1 MSSKFIRADDGSI
14 SIVFTSQ
21 EAHVLINLTEQI
33 LELLGDGA
41 VNSEIDIDPI
51 FKSVGLDS
59 MMGLDSLLGMAGS
72 EELPDDPVLRRL
84 LPNAYK
90 DEKSAS
96 EFRRYTEHG
105 LREKKRAH
113 ALTLYEAL
121 IPQDEDW
128 NADQPIDRGSIEIKF
143 LDHDAMAWLGALND
157 LRLALAVRLGISKEF
172 NEGSTNSPDSG
183 GNSRDSGG
191 NSPDSDSV
199 AGGSGGASFD
209 GRIYDRETNSA
220 TGSMRDASD
229 LHKKYELMTESNPMK
244 AVYAVYSW
252 LGWLQQTLLE
262 SLMSSGDDHQAT

>member
-1 MSSKFIRADDGSI
+1 MSSKFIRAEDGSI
-14 SIVFTSQ
+14 QIVFTSQ

-41 VNSEIDIDPI
+41 VNAEIDIDPL
-51 FKSVGLDS
+51 FQMMGLGS
-59 MMGLDSLLGMAGS
+59 MMGLDSTMGLGGS
-72 EELPDDPVLRRL
+72 EQPPEDPVLRRL

-90 DEKSAS
+90 DEKSAA

-121 IPQDEDW
+121 VPQDEDW
-128 NADQPIDRGSIEIKF
+128 SADQPIDRSSLEIKF
-143 LDHDAMAWLGALND
+143 GENDAMAWLGALND

-172 NEGSTNSPDSG
+172 MDKTISSGSEFESVSG
-183 GNSRDSGG
+183 DVGVSEKNKSG
-191 NSPDSDSV
+191 DE
-199 AGGSGGASFD
+199 AA
-209 GRIYDRETNSA
+209 E
-220 TGSMRDASD
+220 
-229 LHKKYELMTESNPMK
+229 LHKKYELMTESDPMK

-262 SLMSSGDDHQAT
+262 LLMSSGDEHQAT

>member
-1 MSSKFIRADDGSI
+1 MSSKFIRVEDGSI
-14 SIVFTSQ
+14 QILFTSQ

-51 FKSVGLDS
+51 FQMMGLDS
-59 MMGLDSLLGMAGS
+59 MMGLGSSMDMGGS
-72 EELPDDPVLRRL
+72 EQPPEDPVLRRL

-113 ALTLYEAL
+113 ALTVYEAL
-121 IPQDEDW
+121 APQDEEW
-128 NADQPIDRGSIEIKF
+128 NADQPIDRGSIEITF
-143 LDHDAMAWLGALND
+143 IDNDAMAWLGALND

-172 NEGSTNSPDSG
+172 DEGSTSSPESG
-183 GNSRDSGG
+183 VTSNGWETSTG
-191 NSPDSDSV
+191 
-199 AGGSGGASFD
+199 ATGGSDDGGSDDGGGANS
-209 GRIYDRETNSA
+209 GRGSNS
-220 TGSMRDASD
+220 DASD
-229 LHKKYELMTESNPMK
+229 LHKKYELMTESDPMK

-262 SLMSSGDDHQAT
+262 LLMSSGDDHQAT